1 MIILVE
7 YNDKQSWTLIQD
19 VQTDV
24 EDSSLEETFTLI
36 HWCSTSRSKQTHA
49 GLRQPDKVPYP
60 IYFNDDDKTGKTQ

>member
-36 HWCSTSRSKQTHA
+36 TDVQLHGQNKRT
-49 GLRQPDKVPYP
+49 PDCVNPTRMVCNLFLGSP
-60 IYFNDDDKTGKTQ
+60 RI